1 MTEAMVGVSIVLVC
15 TVVEGLAQV
24 FLKLSAMRAAVRH
37 IRYGWIALGVAF
49 YLVEVG
55 LYTVALRLLSV
66 SSAFAISSLSFVTV
80 AVLAAWLLREQIS
93 LTRWAGIVLILAGV
107 LLIVAYA

>member
-1 MTEAMVGVSIVLVC
+1 MTEVVLGVTIVLGCAVI
-15 TVVEGLAQV
+15 EGLAQV
-24 FLKLSAMRAAVRH
+24 FLKLSAMRAAIRH
-37 IRYGWIALGVAF
+37 IRYGWIALGVAL

-55 LYTVALRLLSV
+55 LYTIALRLLSV

-93 LTRWAGIVLILAGV
+93 PTRWAGIALILAGV
-107 LLIVAYA
+107 LLIVAHA